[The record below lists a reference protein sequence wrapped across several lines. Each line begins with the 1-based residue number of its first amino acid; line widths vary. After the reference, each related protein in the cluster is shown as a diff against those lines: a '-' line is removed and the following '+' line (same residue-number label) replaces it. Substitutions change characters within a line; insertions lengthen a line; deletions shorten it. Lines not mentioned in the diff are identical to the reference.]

1 MQGGCPGREPA
12 DRGQIVRIAVF
23 SYLPV
28 AMHVPDSTYPIHIYV
43 LQLEDGFWYVGKT
56 RHPDGRYRQHLHGKG
71 AEWTKLHKVVRCSER
86 QVFYVETEYD
96 EDKYENRVTIEWME
110 REGWQR
116 VRGGSWC
123 EVSEE
128 KTLRKLHRYGYFRQV
143 KASKQQFAAQALVR
157 YVLELRDGKY
167 FVGYT
172 RDLKRTLRKH
182 EYGRGAEWTKKYKPV
197 GLVQSDPFETPMGSV
212 RNRRDVDPLVIEC
225 FGRYGY
231 ENVRGGS
238 FSAVDEDDHLEALIR
253 YGVALD

>member
-1 MQGGCPGREPA
+1 M
-12 DRGQIVRIAVF
+12 
-23 SYLPV
+23 Y
-28 AMHVPDSTYPIHIYV
+28 VPDSTYPIHIYV

-56 RHPDGRYRQHLHGKG
+56 HHPDGRYRQHLHGKG

-128 KTLRKLHRYGYFRQV
+128 KTLRKLHRYGYFCQV

-167 FVGYT
+167 FVGCT

-197 GLVQSDPFETPMGSV
+197 GLVQADPFETPMGSV